1 MNRSWLRGSLGDRLA
16 IRWLAG
22 QLPAPDAIDL
32 FSELRQA
39 RTILLL
45 PNDRVGGLF
54 IGAPACKAVR
64 QAYPEARILL
74 VVDETRASVARQI
87 PFVDEV
93 LTAPLNR
100 PVWSATFHAFS
111 RKVSQQRPDLALC
124 LGTDCSFRL
133 IRVVQTCGARLRI
146 GFRREGVSA
155 FDVEIA
161 SAGAKRY
168 EGDFYFDMLGFL
180 GLEAGAEVRW
190 APAPEVARQLQAR
203 YLEEGTGSGRA
214 VGIDLS
220 RSEGRGL
227 SNRQLDDIV
236 GRVVERGVRAVLFFT
251 LADRRQVNY
260 LRETYGKRT
269 ILFAQEDLASVA
281 ALLQGCRAL
290 IACNTDLLHLAM
302 ALRVPVVGLFDEDPQ
317 RWVAPD
323 QPAVGLVRVPDLR
336 ALSVGQVVAAL
347 DSVIKGERADVGAR
361 TRS

>member
-1 MNRSWLRGSLGDRLA
+1 LNRSWLRGSLGDRLA
-16 IRWLAG
+16 VRWLTG
-22 QLPAPDAIDL
+22 HAPPPEPIDL
-32 FSELRQA
+32 FNELQRA
-39 RTILLL
+39 RTILIL

-54 IGAPACKAVR
+54 IGAPACKAIR

-74 VVDETRASVARQI
+74 VVDEVRASVARQI

-100 PVWSATFHAFS
+100 AVWSAAFHAFCH
-111 RKVSQQRPDLALC
+111 KVGQRRPDLALC

-133 IRVVQTCGARLRI
+133 IRVAQTCGARLRV
-146 GFRREGVSA
+146 GFHRQGLAA
-155 FDVEIA
+155 FDIEIA
-161 SAGAKRY
+161 SSGAKRY
-168 EGDFYFDMLGFL
+168 EGDFYFDMLAFL
-180 GLEAGAEVRW
+180 GLEPGSEVRW
-190 APAPEVARQLQAR
+190 APAPEVARQLRAR
-203 YLEEGTGSGRA
+203 YLEEGTGASRV

-220 RSEGRGL
+220 SSEGCGL

-236 GRVVERGVRAVLFFT
+236 GRVVERGARAVLFFT
-251 LADRRQVNY
+251 LAERRQVNY

-302 ALRVPVVGLFDEDPQ
+302 ALRVPVVGVFDEDPA

-323 QPAVGLVRVPDLR
+323 QPAIGLVRIPDLR
-336 ALSVGQVVAAL
+336 ALSIGQVVDAL
-347 DSVIKGERADVGAR
+347 DAVMKGERSEGASR
-361 TRS
+361 ARG